1 MRNVKVPNKIL
12 VRRGLRSARRDTSD
26 VGEGCIVRD
35 DRGPA
40 AGIRVI
46 YTIGGGGILTMEG
59 ECFPAAGL
67 TRARVCVCR
76 CAGGAPSSRPSWFSI
91 CLLLFPLHS
100 KRLTISLARRWPSAT
115 RPPGGATILRMTD
128 TAPFT
133 WDGCFCGSR
142 LRGAGRLN
150 VTPERGVCYWSNQQ
164 PEPTAAGS
172 SAFQGGRE
180 RKRGSASWVISS
192 PPNHT
197 VALPPQR

>member
-1 MRNVKVPNKIL
+1 MHRERRSGTSRGNKSHL
-12 VRRGLRSARRDTSD
+12 YYWGRGDL
-26 VGEGCIVRD
+26 D
-35 DRGPA
+35 D
-40 AGIRVI
+40 
-46 YTIGGGGILTMEG
+46 GGRMLPSG
-59 ECFPAAGL
+59 
-67 TRARVCVCR
+67 RAHPRASVCVQVCGR
-76 CAGGAPSSRPSWFSI
+76 SSIVRPSWFSI

-115 RPPGGATILRMTD
+115 RPPGGTTILRMTD

-133 WDGCFCGSR
+133 WDSCFCGSR